1 MRHGRFAQDALRR
14 AAMLNVPLAPAAFT
28 AYKDFLSD
36 AKAFGFHLNFR
47 RVLLD
52 AGAAAALFI
61 RIEERASNALLQAD
75 IVRAG
80 IAKRL
85 WARVAGVGAR
95 IEVEDAVCPE
105 PGTLNSEP

>member
-1 MRHGRFAQDALRR
+1 
-14 AAMLNVPLAPAAFT
+14 MLNVPLAPAAFT

-80 IAKRL
+80 HRQAP
-85 WARVAGVGAR
+85 VGPSGWSGGAHR
-95 IEVEDAVCPE
+95 
-105 PGTLNSEP
+105 G